1 MTEDTNQDDSELF
14 DAGLDSEGGSD
25 SESTTP
31 TGEEIKHTKAE
42 TEKEKQISSFL
53 KRVLANEITLDKIP
67 HKWIAD
73 EVKSRLPKPE
83 VKPEEIEAKVQEA
96 VQKIEEK
103 KKFDSLREKLN
114 QANLTKDKKT
124 LVEDRYKF
132 YKAKGLSDSD
142 SLETALA
149 VTNVSL
155 ENDQQ
160 RFAARIPKIANSQAD
175 PDALMKESL
184 ESGVVP
190 TDVSVDKRIEHWEKL
205 RNMPKN

>member
-73 EVKSRLPKPE
+73 EVKSRLPKP
-83 VKPEEIEAKVQEA
+83 
-96 VQKIEEK
+96 
-103 KKFDSLREKLN
+103 
-114 QANLTKDKKT
+114 
-124 LVEDRYKF
+124 
-132 YKAKGLSDSD
+132 
-142 SLETALA
+142 
-149 VTNVSL
+149 
-155 ENDQQ
+155 
-160 RFAARIPKIANSQAD
+160 
-175 PDALMKESL
+175 
-184 ESGVVP
+184 
-190 TDVSVDKRIEHWEKL
+190 
-205 RNMPKN
+205 